1 MFIGIALLNLKK
13 IDEAIIMYDESIL
26 INPHNADTYF
36 NRGTTL
42 NHNIKANA
50 LVELKKFDE
59 AIFMYNKAIELNP
72 NHSQAY
78 YSKGIIIFHNRYGP
92 K

>member
-1 MFIGIALLNLKK
+1 
-13 IDEAIIMYDESIL
+13 MYDESIL

-36 NRGTTL
+36 NRGTL

-78 YSKGIIIFHNRYGP
+78 YSKGIIIFHNRYGT